1 MFHLLEILQ
10 TLDPATAEFV
20 WTASV
25 TTLLMLSTAIALWM
39 LPWSD
44 EEINEV
50 DQSFN
55 KLVSQITIPRAE
67 PRSRLAQI
75 HR

>member
-1 MFHLLEILQ
+1 MFHLLEALQ

-44 EEINEV
+44 EEIAAVDRDFNE
-50 DQSFN
+50 F
-55 KLVSQITIPRAE
+55 VSQITIPRAE
-67 PRSRLAQI
+67 PRSRLAEI
-75 HR
+75 RR